1 MKTRAIFTSTMIC
14 CLISCGDDSMGAT
27 GYGGK
32 VIKVRNHCYSKIE
45 ILLPIT
51 SWNDSVV
58 ALNSYRDT
66 LIQLKSFQDSLKM
79 RKPYQ
84 TPIKVSVKG
93 YSKYYP
99 LVVSEEIFE

>member
-1 MKTRAIFTSTMIC
+1 MKTRAIFTSAMIW
-14 CLISCGDDSMGAT
+14 CLISCGDYSIGGT
-27 GYGGK
+27 GYDGK
-32 VIKVRNHCYSKIE
+32 EIKVRNKCFSKIE
-45 ILLPIT
+45 ILLPIN

-58 ALNSYRDT
+58 VLNSYRDT

-84 TPIKVSVKG
+84 TTVNVSVKG
-93 YSKYYP
+93 YSKYSP